1 MITIDTHHSDP
12 QDASPQNPA
21 IDAAMDFLAANVE
34 RQPSLEEVAAVA
46 GMSPHHFQRTFKR
59 WAGVSPKRFLQYLT
73 LGHAKRLLDERASV
87 LDAALDAGLSG
98 PSRLHDLFVACEAVT
113 PGEYKRRGEGLEIH
127 FGLHDSAYG
136 RALIGATER
145 GICWLGF
152 VRDGEDG
159 SDEEI
164 LAELEGDWPAAA
176 CIHDPDA
183 TAPLAARALAP
194 ANGGGKP
201 LPLVLY
207 GTNFQIKVWEALL
220 RIPSGRVASYGD
232 IADAVGN
239 PRAVRAVGRAVGAN
253 PISLLIPCHRVILN
267 SGLIHNYRW
276 GVTRKRRIL
285 AIEQARAEE
294 DAA

>member
-1 MITIDTHHSDP
+1 MTTAAP
-12 QDASPQNPA
+12 RNAA
-21 IDAAMDFLAANVE
+21 IDAAMDFLAANVD
-34 RQPSLEEVAAVA
+34 RQPTLDEVAAVA

-98 PSRLHDLFVACEAVT
+98 PGRLHDLFVACEAVT
-113 PGEYKRRGEGLEIH
+113 PGEYKRRGEGLEIR
-127 FGLHDSAYG
+127 FGLHDSPYG
-136 RALIGATER
+136 RALIGATAR

-152 VRDGEDG
+152 TGDGGDA
-159 SDEEI
+159 EI
-164 LAELEGDWPAAA
+164 ISELQGDWPAAV
-176 CIHDPDA
+176 CIHDPKA

-194 ANGGGKP
+194 VSASGRAARNP

-220 RIPSGRVASYGD
+220 RIPPGRVASYGD
-232 IADAVGN
+232 IANAVGKPN
-239 PRAVRAVGRAVGAN
+239 AQRAVGRAVGAN
-253 PISLLIPCHRVILN
+253 PVSLLIPCHRVILN

-285 AIEQARAEE
+285 AIEQAGADEVLS
-294 DAA
+294 